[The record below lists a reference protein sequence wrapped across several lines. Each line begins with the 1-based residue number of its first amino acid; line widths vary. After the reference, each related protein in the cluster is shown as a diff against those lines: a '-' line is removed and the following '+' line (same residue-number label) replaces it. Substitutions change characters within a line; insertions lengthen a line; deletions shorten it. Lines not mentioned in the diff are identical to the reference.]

1 MKILI
6 KQVKVERKT
15 QNIKRVRKGFG
26 DLSGL
31 AGSIQKHGLLHP
43 IVVDDY
49 LNSENEENF
58 KYLLIAGE
66 RRLRA
71 CILAGFVDID
81 ATLIKSLDDNQRKE
95 IELEENVCR
104 EDFTWQ
110 ERCEALR
117 QLDELKRE
125 KFGGATQSRDSK
137 GWGLTET
144 ADIVGLSLG
153 AVSQDIKLAH
163 DLKNNPNLLK
173 KVKNLS
179 KAAARRVINRSLK
192 AQMLARQ
199 VKDRKIIPN
208 VKLLFGSCE
217 DLIDTLKD
225 NSVHLLLTDP
235 PFASEGIV
243 KRAEG
248 SNQMSY
254 NIDSGNVGTDKN
266 MSQVYRELVP
276 KLFKKLVKGAQLYI
290 FFGHGFYTELIGVLR
305 ENGFIID
312 DTPLI
317 WHKRRVSSP
326 PTDHHYLPS
335 YEGILF
341 GYKPPQLRTLRKAVP
356 NVLSIS
362 ADAPQ
367 VRVHGL
373 QKPLELLNLL
383 IDNSTDVG
391 EVVLDCFAGSGRT
404 LIAAK
409 KLGRTAI
416 GMEKNKDNYEIAQEF
431 IEEELRNGKI

>member
-6 KQVKVERKT
+6 KQVKVDRKT
-15 QNIKRVRKGFG
+15 ANLKRVRKLFG

-31 AGSIQKHGLLHP
+31 AGSIKKQGLLHP
-43 IVVDDY
+43 IVVNDY
-49 LNSENEENF
+49 TPLEHESQEL
-58 KYLLIAGE
+58 KYLLVAGE

-71 CILAGFVDID
+71 SILIGAVDIE
-81 ATLIKSLDDNQRKE
+81 ATLFDFLDDNQRKE

-125 KFGGATQSRDSK
+125 KFGGATQSRKST
-137 GWGLTET
+137 GWGLSET

-163 DLKNNPNLLK
+163 DLKDNPSLLK

-192 AQMLARQ
+192 AKMLARQ
-199 VKDRKIIPN
+199 VKDGKIIPH
-208 VKLLFGSCE
+208 VKLLLGPCE
-217 DLIDTLKD
+217 DLIDTLED

-235 PFASEGIV
+235 PFAAEGII

-254 NIDSGNVGTDKN
+254 NVDNGNVSVEKD
-266 MSQVYRELVP
+266 MSQVYRELIP
-276 KLFKKLVKGAQLYI
+276 KLFKKLVPGAQVYI

-305 ENGFIID
+305 GNGFIID

-317 WHKRRVSSP
+317 WHKRRVSAP
-326 PTDHHYLPS
+326 PTDHHYMPS

-373 QKPLELLNLL
+373 QKPLDLLNLL

-404 LIAAK
+404 LIAAS
-409 KLGRTAI
+409 KLKRTAI
-416 GMEKNKDNYEIAQEF
+416 GFEKNEDNYEIAQEF
-431 IEEELRNGKI
+431 IEKELG